1 MGEISGS
8 TSSPR
13 CCGPRP
19 NPNPNPKPNPN
30 ANPGQVLWAK
40 AEYPLR
46 AALMASQLCQRLSTN
61 PKLRADSDEL
71 TASYMAYED
80 LAIELLDAVRESD
93 DAAPL
98 LTLMPW
104 EWSAGK
110 GKGDAGFS
118 FYFDEGSQRWAKD
131 PTGKRGGTL
140 EDWEGSMVVGG
151 ASGEAYAPWP
161 LVHTALQAGGLESVE
176 PERALELQSKGATIV
191 DIRTADKYAKK
202 HIAGSVNVPL
212 FRPVQGRSPADNAK
226 RLAMAFFQMTAT
238 ERNSDF
244 AAEALEALPKNK
256 PVVVACDIGG
266 TLEVTIEK
274 KRGGKVVKAF
284 EDKERVFGRES
295 RSLKACYELK
305 KAGFSKLYH
314 LKDGQHMWEYK
325 GLPME

>member
-1 MGEISGS
+1 M
-8 TSSPR
+8 R
-13 CCGPRP
+13 GPQTKGGGGAR
-19 NPNPNPKPNPN
+19 
-30 ANPGQVLWAK
+30 GRGRG
-40 AEYPLR
+40 R
-46 AALMASQLCQRLSTN
+46 A
-61 PKLRADSDEL
+61 RAR
-71 TASYMAYED
+71 
-80 LAIELLDAVRESD
+80 VR
-93 DAAPL
+93 AG
-98 LTLMPW
+98 
-104 EWSAGK
+104 AGK

>member
-1 MGEISGS
+1 MHLVEG
-8 TSSPR
+8 T
-13 CCGPRP
+13 
-19 NPNPNPKPNPN
+19 
-30 ANPGQVLWAK
+30 V
-40 AEYPLR
+40 
-46 AALMASQLCQRLSTN
+46 AS
-61 PKLRADSDEL
+61 
-71 TASYMAYED
+71 
-80 LAIELLDAVRESD
+80 
-93 DAAPL
+93 
-98 LTLMPW
+98 LTLIFFRALTLYSGLFQLLM
-104 EWSAGK
+104 
-110 GKGDAGFS
+110 
-118 FYFDEGSQRWAKD
+118 RL
-131 PTGKRGGTL
+131 RGETT
-140 EDWEGSMVVGG
+140 
-151 ASGEAYAPWP
+151 
-161 LVHTALQAGGLESVE
+161 HTALQAGGLESVE

-314 LKDGQHMWEYK
+314 LKDGQQMWEYK